1 MTARGALLLAAGGL
15 LLLVVRSAQA
25 AQNDAQ
31 DAQPEG
37 PGGGFDLSGI
47 LYEVQNMAAG
57 LRMSAAGLDALKVRE
72 GLRLAVYL
80 DTAGKPTIGY
90 GHLIGALENFAGGIT
105 EAQAHD
111 LLAGDVR
118 TAENAVAALVSVP
131 LTQDQFDSLCS
142 FCFNV
147 GVSAFRKSTLLQV
160 LNAGDYEAA
169 REQMGRWVYVT
180 SGGVKMVDS
189 GLQNRRG
196 SEMVQFA

>member
-1 MTARGALLLAAGGL
+1 MTYFLVVAAGLVFLAAKNATAMQAGADTAGGE
-15 LLLVVRSAQA
+15 Q
-25 AQNDAQ
+25 Q
-31 DAQPEG
+31 
-37 PGGGFDLSGI
+37 GGGFDLSGI

-131 LTQDQFDSLCS
+131 LTQDQFDALCS

-147 GVSAFRKSTLLQV
+147 GVSAFRKSTLLKV